1 MSKGVRK
8 GKHHTLILRF
18 TSKQALAD
26 FVNEAS
32 HGRFCAYEADA
43 LDPEVEGIGRAPANT
58 YVLRAPDC
66 DTKPAFMKVK

>member
-8 GKHHTLILRF
+8 GKPHTLILRF
-18 TSKQALAD
+18 NTKKALSD
-26 FVNEAS
+26 FVHDAS
-32 HGRFCAYEADA
+32 HGRYCAYEADA

-58 YVLRAPDC
+58 YVIRTHDC